1 MEPTEPLNNTSYLEQ
16 LTPYAYRHII
26 DLHEVRRVENIR
38 LYVPKI
44 TSTTFRPKL
53 ALSVYAVDDAGDKL
67 LYSRY
72 FHEDLLVQ
80 LGVNGFKDS

>member
-1 MEPTEPLNNTSYLEQ
+1 M
-16 LTPYAYRHII
+16 
-26 DLHEVRRVENIR
+26 ENIR

-44 TSTTFRPKL
+44 ISTTFRPKL